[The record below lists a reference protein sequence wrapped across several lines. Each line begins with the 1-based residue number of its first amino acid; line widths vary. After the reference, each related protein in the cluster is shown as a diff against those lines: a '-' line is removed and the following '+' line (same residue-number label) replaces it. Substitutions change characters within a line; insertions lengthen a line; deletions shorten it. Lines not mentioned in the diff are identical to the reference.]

1 MQQQD
6 ALLAMAIDLTA
17 SLPSTDRLTRLLE
30 VLRTAIPCDAA
41 AILQLSGDELIPV
54 AIHGLAPEVLGRR
67 FHRREHPRLDVVVAR
82 ATPVRFAADSALPDP
97 YDGLLLANPDA
108 TRDVH
113 ACLGC
118 PLLAGGSVIGVLTA
132 DALTPGA
139 FDAIDEGFLRMLGAL
154 AGAAMNTGALFG
166 ALELASKRHERLA
179 SVLQQDAAA
188 RDGGGQILGTSAP
201 IQRVRQDI
209 ELVARSDFAVLIT
222 GETGV
227 GKEPVA
233 RAVHDASTRHSE
245 PLIYVN
251 CAALPETIV
260 ESELFGHVRGAFT
273 GANADR
279 AGKFE
284 VADRGTLFLDEVGEL
299 PLSVQPKLLRALQQ
313 GEVQRVGSDQTL
325 RVNVRVVAATNRDL
339 PREVDAGRFRAD
351 LFHRLNMY
359 PIHVPPLR
367 ERRSDIPLLAGYF
380 LDVYRRR
387 LGLGPVRLTEEARR
401 ALTAAPWPGN
411 VRELDHLLGRAVLRA
426 GAGHAR
432 GAPTLVGPEHLRL
445 AVDALDP
452 PHPALGLA
460 TRAAESHPTLREAV
474 EETKRLMVTQ
484 AVAEHGGNWAAAA
497 RSLGMGRG
505 NLHHMARRLGLLT

>member
-1 MQQQD
+1 V
-6 ALLAMAIDLTA
+6 
-17 SLPSTDRLTRLLE
+17 PSPAQRL
-30 VLRTAIPCDAA
+30 
-41 AILQLSGDELIPV
+41 
-54 AIHGLAPEVLGRR
+54 
-67 FHRREHPRLDVVVAR
+67 
-82 ATPVRFAADSALPDP
+82 
-97 YDGLLLANPDA
+97 
-108 TRDVH
+108 
-113 ACLGC
+113 
-118 PLLAGGSVIGVLTA
+118 
-132 DALTPGA
+132 
-139 FDAIDEGFLRMLGAL
+139 
-154 AGAAMNTGALFG
+154 NTGALFG

-367 ERRSDIPLLAGYF
+367 ERRSDIRCSPATSSMSTGGGWAWGPYASPRRPGAPSPPRPGPGTCASSTTCSVAPCCGRAQVTLAAPRPWSDQSTCGSPSTRST
-380 LDVYRRR
+380 RRTR
-387 LGLGPVRLTEEARR
+387 RWGWRRARR
-401 ALTAAPWPGN
+401 SRTP
-411 VRELDHLLGRAVLRA
+411 RCGRL
-426 GAGHAR
+426 
-432 GAPTLVGPEHLRL
+432 
-445 AVDALDP
+445 
-452 PHPALGLA
+452 
-460 TRAAESHPTLREAV
+460 S
-474 EETKRLMVTQ
+474 
-484 AVAEHGGNWAAAA
+484 
-497 RSLGMGRG
+497 
-505 NLHHMARRLGLLT
+505 RRPSASW